1 MAIYKYYAV
10 LTKIEE
16 GEGFG
21 DEGNDGYYVSFP
33 DLENVFTEGETN
45 EHALFMAKDA
55 LELMLESMLTHGES
69 FNKPS
74 TLQ

>member
-33 DLENVFTEGETN
+33 DLDNVFTDGETY
-45 EHALFMAKDA
+45 EHALFMAYRI
-55 LELMLESMLTHGES
+55 G
-69 FNKPS
+69 
-74 TLQ
+74 